1 MVGPVEPTGPVAA
14 LDDQLGLPQDAEV
27 LRDGRPGHIVESGSD
42 LGGRK
47 LVGPHQP
54 EDLPP
59 PRLSKGLERCV
70 HALKCKL

>member
-1 MVGPVEPTGPVAA
+1 
-14 LDDQLGLPQDAEV
+14 LGLPQDAEV

-47 LVGPHQP
+47 LVVHTS
-54 EDLPP
+54 
-59 PRLSKGLERCV
+59 RRISRRALSKGLERCV